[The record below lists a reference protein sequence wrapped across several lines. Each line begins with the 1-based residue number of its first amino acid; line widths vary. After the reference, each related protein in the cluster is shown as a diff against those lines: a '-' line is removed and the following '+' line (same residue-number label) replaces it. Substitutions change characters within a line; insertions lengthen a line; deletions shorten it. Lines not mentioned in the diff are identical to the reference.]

1 MPLSANSA
9 GAGPKMA
16 EVNLAK
22 RKEKCEN
29 CTKQCNKKQSE
40 EGTDSLQ
47 NKTGANEQEG
57 APPQLLLSA
66 CLSCEGCLTE
76 EETFHISQQSL
87 DELHRVLALNK
98 KCDVSKHKV
107 LVASVC
113 PQSLP
118 FFAVKFGLDISE
130 SAQKLCGFLKS
141 LGVQFVFD
149 TTVAAGFSILESQRE
164 FVQRYRRRSHDSHA
178 LPMFTSSCPGWIRYA
193 ERVLGSLVT
202 PHICTARSPQQVMG
216 CLIKDYFSKQQK
228 LSPGQLYHFVVAP
241 CFDKKLEAVRE
252 EFYSS
257 VLESRDVDCVL
268 TSAQVFELMEQRKVS
283 VEELDS
289 VPLDHI
295 LGESVDTELLR
306 HEGRGSEGF
315 LEHIFKHA
323 AKELFGLDV
332 HEITYKTL
340 RNRDFQ
346 EVSLERDGETLLQFA
361 AIYGFRNIQTLVHRM
376 KKGRLPYQLVE
387 VLSCPG
393 GCLSGRGQ
401 AESDEGR
408 IDKALVQH
416 MEEAYTSLPVRL
428 PELNPSIH
436 TLYQD
441 WLQGQDS
448 PQSNARLHT
457 GYRTGNHAHPQPP
470 HMQW

>member
-1 MPLSANSA
+1 MEDLCVTFTDS
-9 GAGPKMA
+9 GAKMA
-16 EVNLAK
+16 EVNLGK

-29 CTKQCNKKQSE
+29 CTKQCNKRQADDGGNSHHNNTE
-40 EGTDSLQ
+40 AAEQVSDS
-47 NKTGANEQEG
+47 
-57 APPQLLLSA
+57 PQLLLSA
-66 CLSCEGCLTE
+66 CLSCDGCLSE
-76 EETFHISQQSL
+76 EETLMISQQNL
-87 DELHRVLALNK
+87 DRLHHVLALNK
-98 KCDVSKHKV
+98 KCDSSKHKV

-118 FFAVKFGLDISE
+118 FFAVKFGVDISE
-130 SAQKLCGFLKS
+130 AAHKLC
-141 LGVQFVFD
+141 VQYVFD

-164 FVQRYRRRSHDSHA
+164 FISRYRRRSHDSHA

-193 ERVLGSLVT
+193 ERVLGSVVT
-202 PHICTARSPQQVMG
+202 PHICSARSPQQVMG
-216 CLIKDYFSKQQK
+216 CLIKDYFCKQQK
-228 LSPGQLYHFVVAP
+228 LSAEKLYHVVIAP

-252 EFYSS
+252 EFYNS

-268 TSAQVFELMEQRKVS
+268 TSGQIFGLMEQRKVS

-289 VPLDHI
+289 SPLDHI
-295 LGESVDTELLR
+295 LGESGEEELQR

-315 LEHIFKHA
+315 LEHIFRHA

-346 EVSLERDGETLLQFA
+346 EVTLERDGETLLQFA
-361 AIYGFRNIQTLVHRM
+361 AVYGFRNIQTLVHRM
-376 KKGRLPYQLVE
+376 KKGRVPYQLVE

-401 AESDEGR
+401 AESEESGGR
-408 IDKALVQH
+408 VDKALVQQ

-428 PELNPSIH
+428 PELNPAVH
-436 TLYQD
+436 RLYQD
-441 WLQGQDS
+441 WLQGHDS
-448 PQSNARLHT
+448 PLSNALLHT
-457 GYRTGNHAHPQPP
+457 GYRTINHAPSQPP

>member
-1 MPLSANSA
+1 VNNSVSFTVRIRGNFNYIA
-9 GAGPKMA
+9 SFRDIITNNKVFDPPQAA
-16 EVNLAK
+16 E
-22 RKEKCEN
+22 
-29 CTKQCNKKQSE
+29 
-40 EGTDSLQ
+40 
-47 NKTGANEQEG
+47 
-57 APPQLLLSA
+57 PPQLLLSA
-66 CLSCEGCLTE
+66 CLSCEGCLTD
-76 EETFHISQQSL
+76 EETLSISQQSL
-87 DELHRVLALNK
+87 DDLHRALALNK

-130 SAQKLCGFLKS
+130 AARKLCGFLKS
-141 LGVQFVFD
+141 LGVQYVFD
-149 TTVAAGFSILESQRE
+149 TTLAAGFSILESQRE

-216 CLIKDYFSKQQK
+216 CLIKDYFCKQQK

-252 EFYSS
+252 EFYNS

-268 TSAQVFELMEQRKVS
+268 TSGQVFGLMAQEKVS

-289 VPLDHI
+289 IPLDHI
-295 LGESVDTELLR
+295 LGESADTELLR
-306 HEGRGSEGF
+306 HEGCGSEGF
-315 LEHIFKHA
+315 LEHVFKHA

-332 HEITYKTL
+332 HKITYKTL

-361 AIYGFRNIQTLVHRM
+361 AVYGFRNIQTLVHRM

-408 IDKALVQH
+408 VDKPLVQH
-416 MEEAYTSLPVRL
+416 MEEAYTSLPVHL
-428 PELNPSIH
+428 PELNPTIH

-448 PQSNARLHT
+448 PQSNALLHT
-457 GYRTGNHAHPQPP
+457 GYRPGNHAHPPPP